1 MENKEKFQEMLKDI
15 LEVARVQ
22 SNQLGMN
29 EIKSLFGDM
38 NLSEAQYEHI
48 FAYLAAHHI
57 QIKGYVS
64 NITEYAEAVQKE
76 ELEEEEEAKK
86 AVFDETIKANK
97 KQSSKDSA
105 YLQMYL
111 EDLEAI
117 SAAEEGEEESL
128 ADRIRKGDAR
138 AKNRLIEINLRRVV
152 DIALTYENQ
161 GITLEDLIQEGNV
174 GLMSAMEVLNE
185 LTQKGQEKEFIEA
198 YIKNFME
205 LSIEEQ
211 KDSNSF
217 ENNILQRISYI
228 RNASK
233 ELEEVLLREPTL
245 KELAKHVKLPEEE
258 VIDIL
263 NMSVDAVKVEH
274 SHGKKENGHSH

>member
-22 SNQLGMN
+22 GNQLGMD

-57 QIKGYVS
+57 QINGYVS
-64 NITEYAEAVQKE
+64 KITDYTDAVQKE
-76 ELEEEEEAKK
+76 ESEENADDNKEDSLKDQEK
-86 AVFDETIKANK
+86 NGK
-97 KQSSKDSA
+97 KQSPKDSA
-105 YLQMYL
+105 YLKMYL
-111 EDLEAI
+111 EDLDAI
-117 SAAEEGEEESL
+117 TTPEEGEEESL
-128 ADRIRKGDAR
+128 VDRIRKGDAR

-152 DIALTYENQ
+152 NIALTYENK
-161 GITLEDLIQEGNV
+161 GGTLEDLIQEGNI
-174 GLMSAMEVLNE
+174 GLMSALEVLNE
-185 LTQKGQEKEFIEA
+185 LTQKGQEKEFIED

-205 LSIEEQ
+205 LFIEEQ
-211 KDSNSF
+211 RESVRFEKD
-217 ENNILQRISYI
+217 IVQKISYI

-233 ELEEVLLREPTL
+233 ELEEELGREANL
-245 KELAKHVKLPEEE
+245 EELAQYVKLSKED

-263 NMSVDAVKVEH
+263 NMSADAVNLEH
-274 SHGKKENGHSH
+274 SHGRKEK

>member
-1 MENKEKFQEMLKDI
+1 MENKEKFQEMLTDI

-64 NITEYAEAVQKE
+64 NITEYAEAVQKQ
-76 ELEEEEEAKK
+76 ELEEEEAMKESAT
-86 AVFDETIKANK
+86 DETSK

-117 SAAEEGEEESL
+117 SAAEEGEEDCL
-128 ADRIRKGDAR
+128 ADRIRRGDAR

-174 GLMSAMEVLNE
+174 GLMSALEVLNE

-211 KDSNSF
+211 RESNSF
-217 ENNILQRISYI
+217 ESNILQRISYI

-233 ELEEVLLREPTL
+233 ELEEELLREPTL
-245 KELAKHVKLPEEE
+245 HELAQYTKLREEE

-263 NMSVDAVKVEH
+263 NMSADGVKTEH
-274 SHGKKENGHSH
+274 SHGSKERGHSH